1 MFYIV
6 VWHSD
11 VLKDE
16 FEECEILILY
26 DMTCV
31 DCEHLTLSFAIGFV
45 LSLSLKFLT
54 GRQTFCVCCH
64 KWPHDVCVLLKEGM
78 LPKMM
83 WHNSERLP
91 VD

>member
-1 MFYIV
+1 
-6 VWHSD
+6 
-11 VLKDE
+11 
-16 FEECEILILY
+16 
-26 DMTCV
+26 MTCV
-31 DCEHLTLSFAIGFV
+31 ENVCTLHQALATAFRDWVCFVTVTEVFDWEANLLTLCG
-45 LSLSLKFLT
+45 
-54 GRQTFCVCCH
+54 H